1 MANNSNFCI
10 LYGKKDDN
18 LYYIA
23 NTNPVIW
30 NPDIREAKCFFN
42 RYLAECVVLRDY
54 DNYNYFMKMIKSN
67 VIHNIYVIEYLNGNE
82 IGRHKI
88 L

>member
-1 MANNSNFCI
+1 MVKLGGDSMANNGNFCI

-30 NPDIREAKCFFN
+30 NPDIREAKCFFHTS
-42 RYLAECVVLRDY
+42 LSHSAVLRDNDY
-54 DNYNYFMKMIKSN
+54 YNSSMIL
-67 VIHNIYVIEYLNGNE
+67 I
-82 IGRHKI
+82 
-88 L
+88 